1 MKKTLYLIL
10 FMLIPAIYMAA
21 ETTDAFVAR
30 VVRKIETAPS
40 IKAEFTVQSSQGR
53 VTGEITV
60 SGDRFVVKSAE
71 GSTWYDGK
79 ELWTLSEQTKEVNLS
94 VPTREELAEINPFI
108 FLTRLQKF
116 YTAKTGVNNN
126 KIKVV
131 TFTLK
136 RGVNYNI
143 GNATV
148 TFDAVTLMPKAIAMT
163 VDDSPMTVA
172 VKSCTVGNE
181 ISPAY
186 FRYSASSHPGFT
198 IIDLR

>member
-1 MKKTLYLIL
+1 MKRTLYFIL
-10 FMLIPAIYMAA
+10 SLLIPAIYMAA

-30 VVRKIETAPS
+30 VVKKIETAPS
-40 IKAEFTVQSSQGR
+40 IRAEFTVQSSQGH

-60 SGDRFVVKSAE
+60 SGERFMIKSAE

-79 ELWTLSEQTKEVNLS
+79 ELWTLSEQTKEVNLTI
-94 VPTREELAEINPFI
+94 PTREELVEINPFI
-108 FLTRLQKF
+108 FLTRLQNS
-116 YTAKTGVNNN
+116 YTAKMGVSNN

-136 RGVNYNI
+136 RGVDYNI

-172 VKSCTVGNE
+172 VKSCAVGSV
-181 ISPAY
+181 ISPVY
-186 FRYSASSHPGFT
+186 FRYNASAHPGYAV
-198 IIDLR
+198 IDLR